1 MPLVIIKSDRRA
13 REKPCLRCGY
23 SLRRIDSTH
32 CPECGLSVWLSLNQ
46 NDALDWSRPEWL
58 RRMSRGLWIMA
69 AAQGLGLISFVLL
82 AIVSIA
88 ATIGWGPL
96 SLAWIVTA
104 QVISL
109 AYLII
114 YNAGLL
120 LLTWSEERYPDRLE
134 TWRIASWIVAGVSAI
149 FGLLLIPLAFVP
161 LLGGMVQL
169 AMDFLILATG
179 IVTLGYLRRL
189 ARRIPN
195 STLARICGWMM
206 LLPVIPFL
214 KVFPFCGVY
223 LLMRMLWLGEI
234 LPILYLPASAVL
246 FIWFATLFRRA
257 AASAEGSWASETA
270 LTR

>member
-58 RRMSRGLWIMA
+58 RRMARGLWIMS
-69 AAQGLGLISFVLL
+69 AAQGLGLVSFVLL

-88 ATIGWGPL
+88 STMGWRL
-96 SLAWIVTA
+96 SLAWLVTA

-120 LLTWSEERYPDRLE
+120 LLTWSEERYPDRLQA
-134 TWRIASWIVAGVSAI
+134 WRIASWVVAGASAL

-161 LLGGMVQL
+161 VLGGMVPF

-214 KVFPFCGVY
+214 KIFPFFGVY
-223 LLMRMLWLGEI
+223 LLFQMLWLSEI
-234 LPILYLPASAVL
+234 LPILYLPVSAVL